1 MKKRE
6 SIILNLLIIILEIIG
21 LVLSFKEIG
30 KSAIMYYTQLSNI
43 FLLIASILYLVFLD
57 EKRRFVSIIKYSATV
72 SVIITFLVVL
82 FILGPTYDFNYNWLL
97 FGKANIFY
105 HLLCPILGFI
115 SFTFYEQHNIGGAK
129 DYFYSML
136 FTLIHSVVMITL
148 NIANVV
154 DGPYLFLR
162 VTHNS
167 IIESLL
173 WIVIIIGG
181 AFVLTYLLSKLKN
194 KVSN

>member
-136 FTLIHSVVMITL
+136 FTLIYSVVMITL

>member
-82 FILGPTYDFNYNWLL
+82 FILGPTYDFNYNWL
-97 FGKANIFY
+97 
-105 HLLCPILGFI
+105 
-115 SFTFYEQHNIGGAK
+115 
-129 DYFYSML
+129 
-136 FTLIHSVVMITL
+136 
-148 NIANVV
+148 
-154 DGPYLFLR
+154 
-162 VTHNS
+162 
-167 IIESLL
+167 
-173 WIVIIIGG
+173 
-181 AFVLTYLLSKLKN
+181 
-194 KVSN
+194 